1 VTTLI
6 KSKVT
11 RVPNP
16 WRGRTL
22 LATRERRKMD
32 RATAARIL
40 EISVVRLY
48 LLENGEADMEDPAMW
63 DEVNRQI
70 WEAKVAESEDDA

>member
-1 VTTLI
+1 
-6 KSKVT
+6 
-11 RVPNP
+11 
-16 WRGRTL
+16 
-22 LATRERRKMD
+22 MD